1 MQFKSSLLGTAMV
14 LAVSVGTAHAADQ
27 FTTLA
32 GVPAQSL
39 TAAQMEQVKGQWKLR
54 LKTGKQGTT
63 EVVKVPG
70 TDTKLSGEVDKH
82 DQTAKAGTALLESD
96 VSSTSVMEP

>member
-54 LKTGKQGTT
+54 LTTGKLST
-63 EVVKVPG
+63 EVEKVPG
-70 TDTKLSGEVDKH
+70 TESTLAGGGH
-82 DQTAKAGTALLESD
+82 DQTDSAGTALTDSD

>member
-1 MQFKSSLLGTAMV
+1 MV

-39 TAAQMEQVKGQWKLR
+39 TAAQMEQVQGKWSLSKDSSTKLTAFKPAEDSGKHD
-54 LKTGKQGTT
+54 KTGTKMTI
-63 EVVKVPG
+63 
-70 TDTKLSGEVDKH
+70 TDTKTDE
-82 DQTAKAGTALLESD
+82 TAIKL
-96 VSSTSVMEP
+96 

>member
-1 MQFKSSLLGTAMV
+1 MQFKSSLLGAAIV

-39 TAAQMEQVKGQWKLR
+39 TAAQMEQVQGKWGVSANGGFLPA
-54 LKTGKQGTT
+54 LDAGHHPGNLPNSNAAGGALTG
-63 EVVKVPG
+63 
-70 TDTKLSGEVDKH
+70 LS
-82 DQTAKAGTALLESD
+82 
-96 VSSTSVMEP
+96 